1 MEKMAAN
8 AYYDSRPLLAEQ
20 QQQHLLLSP
29 PLSSPGMSPGR
40 SSGHSSPLKPLHL
53 VTDMDGRPH
62 HQSRQGLVD
71 FDEIK
76 RAHEEDAVS
85 PTLPDRH
92 RRNTNA
98 PQALKA
104 RIRRLRVISRVLA
117 FLISIAV
124 FIPITLTLH
133 KFLTTQNTYHDV
145 AGPDGS
151 TTRRTAWAKDSKV
164 WPTWMYFLIAGVSL
178 LLNFVILFSYKFGIE
193 TANKAAMVATTFTW
207 VVMLG
212 NLVVWSVAAS
222 LYRTEKDKDGKS
234 NDLWGWTCSAAARA
248 IQKEFAKE
256 VDFDRFCSVQ
266 VSFRPFGG

>member
-1 MEKMAAN
+1 
-8 AYYDSRPLLAEQ
+8 
-20 QQQHLLLSP
+20 
-29 PLSSPGMSPGR
+29 MSPGR

-76 RAHEEDAVS
+76 RAHEEDA
-85 PTLPDRH
+85 
-92 RRNTNA
+92 
-98 PQALKA
+98 ALKA

-266 VSFRPFGG
+266 SISWYIGLVQVAAAVLTVVIYVFVLMRRRSKKKLKRQSKILSQYPDNY